1 MLRFA
6 PSPTGDMHIGNLR
19 VALFNYILSVQR
31 EEPLLIRIED
41 TDQERNIPGK
51 EKEIFEILALFGIE
65 YQEHQLQSNNI
76 RFHRAMALQLLQHK
90 LAFNCFCSPEALD
103 AKREAAKAAKIAY
116 RYDGACENLP
126 PEAVI
131 DNQSPFTVRLKKP
144 THPITVTDIIKGEST
159 FTPDDIDSFI
169 LMRAD
174 KNPTYN
180 FACAV
185 DDMLADVSMIIRG
198 DDHLSNTPKQIAIH
212 EALGYTKKIE
222 YAHLPIILN
231 DEGKKMS
238 KRDDASS
245 VKWLLEE
252 GYLPE
257 AISNY
262 LILMGNKTPTE
273 IFSLKEAIKWFDL
286 KTLSKAPAHFDIDKL
301 KFINREHLKG
311 LDPKELSRY
320 VGFADTE
327 IGLLA
332 KVFLEEAGTLKELR
346 AKIGAV
352 FAPKNVPSE
361 FKEGC
366 ETLRDLTLKAPH
378 YDDFEAFT
386 GYLMQQS
393 GLKGESFFKPLRILL
408 TGAEHGPEL
417 ADLYQHMK
425 NYIKE
430 VVK

>member
-6 PSPTGDMHIGNLR
+6 PSPTGDMHIDNLR
-19 VALFNYILSVQR
+19 VALFNYICAVQR

-41 TDQERNIPGK
+41 TDKERNIPGK

-65 YQEHQLQSNNI
+65 YQEQQLQSDNL
-76 RFHRAMALQLLQHK
+76 RFHRAMALQLLQDK
-90 LAFNCFCSPEALD
+90 RAFNCFCTPEILE
-103 AKREAAKAAKIAY
+103 AKREAAKESKIAY

-126 PEAVI
+126 AEEVI
-131 DNQSPFTVRLKKP
+131 DNPNPFTIRLKKP

-159 FTPDDIDSFI
+159 FAPDDIDSFI
-169 LMRAD
+169 LMHAD
-174 KNPTYN
+174 KFPTYN

-185 DDMLADVSMIIRG
+185 DDMLADISLIIRSE
-198 DDHLSNTPKQIAIH
+198 DHLSNTPKQIAIH

-231 DEGKKMS
+231 GEGKKIS

-257 AISNY
+257 AIANY
-262 LILMGNKTPTE
+262 LILMGNTTPTE

-286 KTLSKAPAHFDIDKL
+286 HALSNAPARFDIDKL

-311 LDPKELSRY
+311 MDPKELSRY
-320 VGFADTE
+320 VGFADE
-327 IGLLA
+327 DIGNLA

-346 AKIGAV
+346 TKIGAV
-352 FAPKNVPSE
+352 FAPKNVPDE
-361 FKEGC
+361 FKE
-366 ETLRDLTLKAPH
+366 EYVLLRDLTLQAPH
-378 YDDFEAFT
+378 FDDYEAYKN
-386 GYLMQQS
+386 YLMEYS
-393 GLKGESFFKPLRILL
+393 GLKGENFFAPLRILL
-408 TGAEHGPEL
+408 SGAEHGPEL
-417 ADLYQHMK
+417 ADLYQYLK
-425 NYIKE
+425 NYLKE
-430 VVK
+430 VAK